1 MFGRLLQS
9 LMAPGF
15 ELILIFPK
23 SADSGCGMWAAKTQK
38 RSAQKPKLSEETVTP
53 VSDQALAEVYDAV
66 MRHRIT
72 DLTTIQRI
80 IHQLKQWRLI
90 LNAAS
95 KWTSM
100 QSRARTCCAITS
112 ITFSSASK
120 RTWGSSGAAQPILS
134 RMFYPLKSQLDHQ
147 IPRQRLSDNENG
159 SDPHSV

>member
-1 MFGRLLQS
+1 MRTPDG
-9 LMAPGF
+9 A
-15 ELILIFPK
+15 IFQLETPPNQQIVAEGQTTTATAHT
-23 SADSGCGMWAAKTQK
+23 SAAKTQK

-120 RTWGSSGAAQPILS
+120 RTSGSSGAAQPILS
-134 RMFYPLKSQLDHQ
+134 RMFYP
-147 IPRQRLSDNENG
+147 
-159 SDPHSV
+159 